1 MTISANNKRIVKN
14 TLMLYVRMV
23 LIMLVSLYTSRVIL
37 QKLGVQDYGIY
48 NVVGGV
54 VSMLA
59 FLNSTL
65 SATCQRYFSYELGC
79 GNRNRLSEL
88 FCLNMTVFLYF
99 ILVVLV
105 LAETL
110 GVWFVNTK
118 LTIPPERMV
127 AMNWAY
133 QFSIF
138 TFVVSSLSIPYNALI
153 ISHERMSVYAYIS
166 IIEVLLKLGVVFS
179 LGLAETDRL
188 ILYAGLLFVSTSIIT
203 FTYYLY
209 CRKNYPESRYV
220 YLWQRKKLK
229 EIANYSSWH
238 FLGAFSNIVRDQG
251 VNILL
256 NVFFNPVVNA
266 ARAIA
271 FQVST
276 GVSGLTHSFF
286 TAAKPQIYKL
296 YGANDLKNMYS
307 LVERSSKMCFFLVA
321 LIAYPLLVNTEYV
334 LALWLGKIPEYT
346 LFFTQLVL
354 IHSLIDSVSGPAIA
368 SALATGRIR
377 GFELI
382 SGGLTLLN
390 LPVSYILLVLG
401 YDPYS
406 TMFVVIFLTYLT
418 VVVRAFILKK
428 LLGFSVRSYLNQI
441 VLRLTLVGL
450 IIPLPVWGLNHFQLN
465 GFLYLVISTCF
476 VWLMLILSFYY
487 FVVKREERELGK
499 VYFIGLLHRIRKV

>member
-1 MTISANNKRIVKN
+1 
-14 TLMLYVRMV
+14 MLYVRMV

-65 SATCQRYFSYELGC
+65 SSTCQRYFSYELGR
-79 GNRNRLSEL
+79 GNSNKLSEL

-99 ILVVLV
+99 ILAVLV

-110 GVWFVNTK
+110 GVWFVNAK
-118 LTIPPERMV
+118 LTIPPERMI

-153 ISHERMSVYAYIS
+153 ISYERMSVYAYIS
-166 IIEVLLKLGVVFS
+166 IIEVLLKLGIVF
-179 LGLAETDRL
+179 LLDLAGMDRL
-188 ILYAGLLFVSTSIIT
+188 VLYAGLLFLSTSIIT

-209 CRKNYPESRYV
+209 CRKNYPESRYA
-220 YLWQRKKLK
+220 YLWKGERLK
-229 EIANYSSWH
+229 EITNYSGWH
-238 FLGAFSNIVRDQG
+238 FLGTFSNIIRDQG

-276 GVSGLTHSFF
+276 GVSSLTHSFF

-296 YGANDLKNMYS
+296 YGANDLKNMHS
-307 LVERSSKMCFFLVA
+307 LVERSSKMCLVA
-321 LIAYPLLVNTEYV
+321 LIAYPLLVNTRFV
-334 LALWLGKIPEYT
+334 LALWLGEIPEYA

-368 SALATGRIR
+368 SALATGYIR
-377 GFELI
+377 VFELI

-428 LLGFSVRSYLNQI
+428 LLGFSVWSYLNQI
-441 VLRLTLVGL
+441 VLRLTFTGL
-450 IIPLPVWGLNHFQLN
+450 IVPLPVLGLNNFQLN
-465 GFLYLVISTCF
+465 SFLYLVISTCF
-476 VWLMLILSFYY
+476 VWLMLIFSFYY
-487 FVVKREERELGK
+487 FVMKHEEREQGK
-499 VYFIGLLHRIRKV
+499 AYFIGLLHKIRKR

>member
-1 MTISANNKRIVKN
+1 M
-14 TLMLYVRMV
+14 
-23 LIMLVSLYTSRVIL
+23 
-37 QKLGVQDYGIY
+37 
-48 NVVGGV
+48 
-54 VSMLA
+54 
-59 FLNSTL
+59 
-65 SATCQRYFSYELGC
+65 
-79 GNRNRLSEL
+79 
-88 FCLNMTVFLYF
+88 
-99 ILVVLV
+99 
-105 LAETL
+105 
-110 GVWFVNTK
+110 
-118 LTIPPERMV
+118 
-127 AMNWAY
+127 
-133 QFSIF
+133 
-138 TFVVSSLSIPYNALI
+138 
-153 ISHERMSVYAYIS
+153 
-166 IIEVLLKLGVVFS
+166 
-179 LGLAETDRL
+179 
-188 ILYAGLLFVSTSIIT
+188 
-203 FTYYLY
+203 
-209 CRKNYPESRYV
+209 
-220 YLWQRKKLK
+220 
-229 EIANYSSWH
+229 
-238 FLGAFSNIVRDQG
+238 
-251 VNILL
+251 
-256 NVFFNPVVNA
+256 
-266 ARAIA
+266 
-271 FQVST
+271 
-276 GVSGLTHSFF
+276 
-286 TAAKPQIYKL
+286 
-296 YGANDLKNMYS
+296 
-307 LVERSSKMCFFLVA
+307 FFLVA

-450 IIPLPVWGLNHFQLN
+450 IIPLPVWGLDHFQLN